1 MWLQALTAILTVK
14 SNLENRRKFPW
25 VAKIFD
31 DLAKNGF
38 KPSVK
43 YIEQKNGEIV
53 AFKETLD
60 KKKW

>member
-25 VAKIFD
+25 VANIFA

-43 YIEQKNGEIV
+43 YVEQNGEIV
-53 AFKETLD
+53 GFKETLD